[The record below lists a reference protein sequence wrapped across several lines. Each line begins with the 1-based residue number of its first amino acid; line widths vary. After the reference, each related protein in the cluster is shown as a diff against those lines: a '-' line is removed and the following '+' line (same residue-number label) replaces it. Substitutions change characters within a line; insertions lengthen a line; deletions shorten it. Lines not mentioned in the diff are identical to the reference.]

1 MEQAGDFVIRAR
13 RSCSFMRKVVL
24 NSPGAQANGKGVWPM
39 KSVEELD
46 VFKLAHELTLK
57 IYNVTLQF
65 PREESFN
72 LVSQMRR
79 AASSVGMNLVEGSM
93 RLNSREFRQFVGI
106 ARGSGAE
113 VSYQLRLARD
123 LEYIESNVF
132 DELDSGFQRVGQMLT
147 RLAQSLGRR

>member
-1 MEQAGDFVIRAR
+1 
-13 RSCSFMRKVVL
+13 
-24 NSPGAQANGKGVWPM
+24 M

-57 IYNVTLQF
+57 IYKVTLQF

-106 ARGSGAE
+106 ARGSAAE
-113 VSYQLRLARD
+113 VTYQLRLARD
-123 LEYIESNVF
+123 LDYIESDVF
-132 DELDSGFQRVGQMLT
+132 DELNSGFQRVGQMLT

>member
-1 MEQAGDFVIRAR
+1 MLVSEIGTG
-13 RSCSFMRKVVL
+13 L
-24 NSPGAQANGKGVWPM
+24 NGGYFM

-46 VFKLAHELTLK
+46 VFKLAHDLTLK
-57 IYNVTLQF
+57 VYKITLGF

-72 LVSQMRR
+72 LVAQMRR

-106 ARGSGAE
+106 ARGSAAE
-113 VSYQLRLARD
+113 VSYQLLLARD
-123 LEYIESNVF
+123 LGYVQSEVF
-132 DELDSGFQRVGQMLT
+132 DELYSGFQRVGQMLT

>member
-1 MEQAGDFVIRAR
+1 
-13 RSCSFMRKVVL
+13 
-24 NSPGAQANGKGVWPM
+24 M

-46 VFKLAHELTLK
+46 VFKLAHDLTLK
-57 IYNVTLQF
+57 VYKITLGF

-72 LVSQMRR
+72 LVAQMRR

-106 ARGSGAE
+106 ARGSAAE
-113 VSYQLRLARD
+113 VSYQLLLARD
-123 LEYIESNVF
+123 LGYVQSEVF
-132 DELDSGFQRVGQMLT
+132 DELYSGFQRVGQMLT

>member
-1 MEQAGDFVIRAR
+1 
-13 RSCSFMRKVVL
+13 
-24 NSPGAQANGKGVWPM
+24 M

-57 IYNVTLQF
+57 VYKVTVKF
-65 PREESFN
+65 PKEENFN

-106 ARGSGAE
+106 ARGSAAE

-123 LEYIESNVF
+123 LGYLQNDIY
-132 DELDSGFQRVGQMLT
+132 LDLRSSYERVGQMLT

>member
-1 MEQAGDFVIRAR
+1 
-13 RSCSFMRKVVL
+13 
-24 NSPGAQANGKGVWPM
+24 M

-46 VFKLAHELTLK
+46 VFKLAHELALK
-57 IYNVTLQF
+57 VYKVTVKF

-106 ARGSGAE
+106 ARGSAAE
-113 VSYQLRLARD
+113 VSYQLLLARISVIFKMIFT
-123 LEYIESNVF
+123 LSY
-132 DELDSGFQRVGQMLT
+132 GRVMT
-147 RLAQSLGRR
+147 E

>member
-1 MEQAGDFVIRAR
+1 
-13 RSCSFMRKVVL
+13 
-24 NSPGAQANGKGVWPM
+24 M

-46 VFKLAHELTLK
+46 VFKVAHELTLK
-57 IYNVTLQF
+57 VYKITLRF

-79 AASSVGMNLVEGSM
+79 ATSSVCMNLVEGSM

-106 ARGSGAE
+106 ARGSAAE

-123 LEYIESNVF
+123 LDYIQSEVF
-132 DELDSGFQRVGQMLT
+132 DELYSGFQRVSQMLT
-147 RLAQSLGRR
+147 RLAQSLERR

>member
-1 MEQAGDFVIRAR
+1 
-13 RSCSFMRKVVL
+13 
-24 NSPGAQANGKGVWPM
+24 M

-57 IYNVTLQF
+57 IYKVTLQF

-106 ARGSGAE
+106 ARGSAAE

-123 LEYIESNVF
+123 LEYIESDVF
-132 DELDSGFQRVGQMLT
+132 DELNSGFKRVGQMLT

>member
-1 MEQAGDFVIRAR
+1 
-13 RSCSFMRKVVL
+13 
-24 NSPGAQANGKGVWPM
+24 M

-57 IYNVTLQF
+57 IYKVTLQF

-106 ARGSGAE
+106 ARGSAAE
-113 VSYQLRLARD
+113 VNYQLRLARD
-123 LEYIESNVF
+123 LDYIQSEIF
-132 DELDSGFQRVGQMLT
+132 DELYSDFQRVGQMLT

>member
-1 MEQAGDFVIRAR
+1 
-13 RSCSFMRKVVL
+13 
-24 NSPGAQANGKGVWPM
+24 M

-57 IYNVTLQF
+57 IYKVTVKF
-65 PREESFN
+65 PKEEYFS

-106 ARGSGAE
+106 ARGSAAE
-113 VSYQLRLARD
+113 VSYQLLLARD
-123 LEYIESNVF
+123 LGYLQN
-132 DELDSGFQRVGQMLT
+132 DTYRELRSSYDRVGQMLT
-147 RLAQSLGRR
+147 RLAQSLGRL